1 LTPILF
7 LGLDKQDGIYR
18 TLRMTMIEVTRG
30 CDPVTPPRPFL
41 Y

>member
-18 TLRMTMIEVTRG
+18 TFRMTMIGATVVWR
-30 CDPVTPPRPFL
+30 V
-41 Y
+41 